1 MSTAV
6 SPTTRPQRSGHWG
19 QPVPG
24 DRHSPHAGGLGLRRA
39 SPAMSAALGEQV
51 NLAIGQTVA
60 MVGEPLR
67 ITFVEVAGDSRC
79 PRGATCVWQGEAI
92 CRLKM
97 NLHGSETTVI
107 VKEPGLTEAPGVADF
122 NNYDNPVPTSPV
134 SGSGQG
140 DEARGLPAGTDGPP
154 GPVERIKD
162 E

>member
-1 MSTAV
+1 MLTAI

-19 QPVPG
+19 RPFLVIAILLMLAA
-24 DRHSPHAGGLGLRRA
+24 SACAG

-60 MVGEPLR
+60 IVGEPLR

-107 VKEPGLTEAPGVADF
+107 VKEPGLTEAPGAADF
-122 NNYDNPVPTSPV
+122 NNYAIQFRLRPYPEVGKETKPGDYRLELTVRRVP
-134 SGSGQG
+134 
-140 DEARGLPAGTDGPP
+140 
-154 GPVERIKD
+154 
-162 E
+162 